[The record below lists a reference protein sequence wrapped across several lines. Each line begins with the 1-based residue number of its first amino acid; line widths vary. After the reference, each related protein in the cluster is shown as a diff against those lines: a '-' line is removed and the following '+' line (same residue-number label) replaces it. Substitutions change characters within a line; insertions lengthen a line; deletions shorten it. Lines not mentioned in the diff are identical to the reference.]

1 MNRSSRSKKLTIIIY
16 LFIIIFCANSSWA
29 RAIFDDDIE
38 ILQSDA
44 NGVTLRYIVPD
55 ASIIPYSEDGFNLL
69 SVPGTAQNAKEG
81 TVEIPVKIVPLAM
94 PPDAVA
100 RITVQASEYAPMPFR
115 QLAPYF
121 SRSSDDA
128 LHQAYLQSRLTKPA
142 IPGEYPYITSSN
154 VTRGLNIA
162 RLAIPTAR
170 YLPETQELSVLKN
183 ITVRVDFMGGNL
195 KFAEGYRDP
204 GPAYRL
210 MLEQVVANYDVGRN
224 WYLPRHLPFAK
235 AAMTNSTPFDSSSTW
250 IRIELTT
257 DGVYCFGWPQ
267 FSMVGINPL
276 NIDPSHIRIFY
287 GGGQEL
293 PILNSLPRPQLTEI
307 PIKILGGDDGSFDN
321 GDLVIFYADAVD
333 SWQYST
339 QFHRFQ
345 RYKDHYTDKNVYW
358 LTFDGDF
365 QGQPRRMASVDGA
378 PDGSVDVSIESYT
391 AVSHKEQETVFWF
404 SGDEEV
410 DEFEWYWGRGL
421 VFSVTS
427 QLYDLVPGSEAK
439 VTVRHQY
446 GDPTLSVNGG
456 ASIDGEP
463 YQTYSTYNTSDLVD
477 GANSL
482 QIHSPS
488 DMTLDYVDVDYKRWL
503 KVIDGVMTF
512 AQPDTFG
519 TIRYTLTRATTPYFL
534 FDIGDRNNP
543 VEIVNGTLNNGV
555 LVFDDTVSALSH
567 KRYCF
572 TSRDRLKSPGAVSL
586 YQMDNLRDPNLSQ
599 NRADEII
606 ITYDSF
612 FDQAV
617 RLAQHRQSVSGLA
630 TRVVK
635 ISDIYNQ
642 FSYGLTDVVAI
653 RDFLKYAYENWSE
666 PAPSFACLLGDGNYD
681 YRNYRGNNL
690 RNYIPPFENTTA
702 MGDECFIYFGPEGY
716 LDSDANLLPDMV
728 IGRINARSAQE
739 ADDII
744 GKIEDYDSHPDL
756 GPWRNRVVI
765 VADDNLH
772 PGDPRET
779 YHTNPQAEALAN
791 GHVPNKFEINK
802 IYMVDYLMGPGGEK
816 PDARNALISAWNQGA
831 LIINWIGHG
840 SANLWADEHIFRR
853 IEDIPRLNNGKKLPL
868 VFTASCSIGRFDVP
882 NVECMAEELLRGR
895 SRGSISVISATRDS
909 WATPNQYLN
918 NYFFDQVLG
927 HDSIGIGMA
936 LYMAKYLRANR
947 GQIDGNDRL
956 YMVFG
961 DPAQLLQFPKYDI
974 RITAAP
980 DTLVALSVDSLAG
993 EITDNYGNLQTDF
1006 NGTVWITVKDGSIV
1020 RQVTLRDWLN
1030 NPISG
1035 QVSFISPGS
1044 TIFLGP
1050 ADVVNGHFSSRFFIP
1065 KDISYGSHGAKIY
1078 TYAGNGSYDA
1088 VGVED
1093 SLVVSGSLSVV
1104 QDSIGP
1110 TVSLFVDDRL
1120 FGEGLTMVPIGFTL
1134 GAEIHDEHGIN
1145 ITGQLGHGIVAT
1157 IDGGEIYSGDVT
1169 SYFRYNQGDYQS
1181 GRLDIKL
1188 PEIPT
1193 GEHEISLKVWDN
1205 FNNSTLITRRIEAV
1219 ATDRLELTDVM
1230 NYPNPISKG
1239 MASTVFQYCLNDNVD
1254 RVTIKL
1260 FTESGKKIKT
1270 IDINSGELTRMDC
1283 NQVSWDLL
1291 DADGDRLANGIYLY
1305 KVTAEKRQADGSSEN
1320 ADKTGKLVIL
1330 R

>member
-1 MNRSSRSKKLTIIIY
+1 MNRSSQSKKLTAIIY
-16 LFIIIFCANSSWA
+16 LFIIMLCANLSWA
-29 RAIFDDDIE
+29 GAIFDDDVE

-44 NGVTLRYIVPD
+44 GGVTLRYIVPD
-55 ASIIPYSEDGFNLL
+55 ASIVPYSEDGFNLL
-69 SVPGTAQNAKEG
+69 SIPGTAQNAKEG
-81 TVEIPVKIVPLAM
+81 TIEIPLKIVPLAM
-94 PPDAVA
+94 PPEASA
-100 RITVQASEYAPMPFR
+100 RITVQESQYAPIVFQ

-121 SRSSDDA
+121 SRPNSDA
-128 LHQAYLQSRLTKPA
+128 LHQAYLQAKLAKPI
-142 IPGEYPYITSSN
+142 IPDDKPYISSSG

-162 RLAIPTAR
+162 RLAIPAAR
-170 YLPETQELSVLKN
+170 YSLEPQEISVLKSM
-183 ITVRVDFMGGNL
+183 TVRVDFVGGSQ

-204 GPAYRL
+204 GPAYRR
-210 MLEQVVANYDVGRN
+210 MFEQIIANYDIGRN
-224 WYLPRHLPFAK
+224 WYLPRNLPFAK
-235 AAMTNSTPFDSSSTW
+235 AAITSSTPFDSSATW

-257 DGVYCFGWPQ
+257 DGIYGFGWPQ
-267 FSMVGINPL
+267 FSMVGIDPL
-276 NIDPSHIRIFY
+276 SIDPTRIRVFY

-293 PILNSLPRPQLTEI
+293 PVANSQPRPQLTEI
-307 PIKILGGDDGSFDN
+307 PVKILGGDDGSFDN
-321 GDLVIFYADAVD
+321 GDLVVFYADAVD

-339 QFHRFQ
+339 QFHRFE

-365 QGQPRRMASVDGA
+365 QGQPRRIASFDGA
-378 PDGSVDVSIESYT
+378 PDGPVDISVDSYT
-391 AVSHKEQETVFWF
+391 SVAHKEQETVFWF
-404 SGDEEV
+404 SGDQEM

-421 VFSVTS
+421 TFSVTS
-427 QLYDLVPGSEAK
+427 QLTDLVPGSEAT

-456 ASIDGEP
+456 APITGMLYP
-463 YQTYSTYNTSDLVD
+463 TFAFYKTSEFVE
-477 GANSL
+477 GANGL
-482 QIHSPS
+482 QFQSPG

-503 KVIDGVMTF
+503 KVVDGVLTF
-512 AQPDTFG
+512 TQPDSFG
-519 TIRYTLTRATTPYFL
+519 TIKYTLTNVRTPYFL

-543 VEIVNGTLNNGV
+543 VEIVNGTLDNGN
-555 LVFDDTVSALSH
+555 LAFDDTVSSLSH

-586 YQMDNLRDPNLSQ
+586 YQMDNLRDATLSQ

-606 ITYDSF
+606 VTYDGF
-612 FDQAV
+612 YDQAV
-617 RLAQHRQSVSGLA
+617 RLAQHRQAANGLTA
-630 TRVVK
+630 RVVK
-635 ISDIYNQ
+635 ISDVYNQ
-642 FSYGLTDVVAI
+642 FSFGLTDAVAI
-653 RDFLKYAYENWSE
+653 RDFLKYAYENWPD

-681 YRNYRGNNL
+681 YRNYHGNNL

-702 MGDECFIYFGPEGY
+702 MGDENFIYFNRDGF
-716 LDSDANLLPDMV
+716 LDSDGNLLPDMV

-739 ADDII
+739 ADDIVS
-744 GKIEDYDSHPDL
+744 KIEDYDTNPDL

-772 PGDPRET
+772 PGDPNER

-791 GHVPNKFEINK
+791 GHVPAKFEINK

-816 PDARNALISAWNQGA
+816 PEARNALISAWNQGA

-853 IEDIPRLNNGKKLPL
+853 VEDIPRLTNGKRLPL

-895 SRGSISVISATRDS
+895 SRGAISVISATRDS
-909 WATPNQYLN
+909 WATPNQFLN
-918 NYFFDQVLG
+918 NYFFDQVLV

-936 LYMAKYLRANR
+936 LYMAKFLRANY
-947 GQIDGNDRL
+947 GQVDDNDRR

-961 DPAQLLQFPKYDI
+961 DPAQILQYPKYDVN
-974 RITAAP
+974 ITAAP

-993 EITDNYGNLQTDF
+993 EITDDHGNLQTDF
-1006 NGTVWITVKDGSIV
+1006 NGTVWITVKDGSVV

-1030 NPISG
+1030 NPLPY
-1035 QVSFISPGS
+1035 QVTFISPGS
-1044 TIFLGP
+1044 TIFFGP

-1065 KDISYGSHGAKIY
+1065 KDISYGSRGAKIY
-1078 TYAGNGSYDA
+1078 AYAGNGSYDA
-1088 VGVED
+1088 VGVKD
-1093 SLVVSGSLSVV
+1093 SLAISGSLSTV
-1104 QDSIGP
+1104 QDTVGP
-1110 TVSLFVDDRL
+1110 SVSLLVDGRQ
-1120 FGEGLTMVPIGFTL
+1120 FGDGVTMVPLSFTL
-1134 GAEIHDEHGIN
+1134 GAEVHDEHGIN
-1145 ITGQLGHGIVAT
+1145 ITGQLGHGIVAA
-1157 IDGGEIYSGDVT
+1157 IDGGEVYSGDVT

-1188 PEIPT
+1188 PEIPA
-1193 GEHEISLKVWDN
+1193 GEHDISLKIWDN

-1219 ATDRLELTDVM
+1219 ATDKLELTDVM
-1230 NYPNPISKG
+1230 NYPNPIKAG
-1239 MASTVFQYCLNDNVD
+1239 MSSTAFQYCLNDNVD
-1254 RVTIKL
+1254 HVTIKL

-1270 IDINSGELTRMDC
+1270 IDITSGDLTRMDC
-1283 NQVSWDLL
+1283 NQVNWDLL

-1305 KVTAEKRQADGSSEN
+1305 KVTAEKRLPDGSSEN